1 MGMEHLARKVRI
13 FFENTP
19 LHILLQ
25 GINQE
30 HIFND
35 QDDYLCGL
43 EILKDLTKNLPIQL
57 HAYILM
63 PTHIHLLC
71 TPFEK
76 NAMSR
81 FMQGFGIKYVAYF
94 NKKYHR
100 SGTLWEGRYKSSL
113 VENRFILP
121 LMKYIETS
129 PVRANLVDTVDNYKY
144 SSFSSN
150 ALGMIDAITTAHQ
163 MYELLGA
170 TSQER
175 LSIYRSLFVAPLE
188 EQMLTFVQN
197 HIHKQ
202 TITGTE
208 AFAQA
213 LRERIGSSSII
224 RKIGRP
230 KKTNQQRNTMY
241 QKLVILDKEQH
252 KSLKVSPMSNL
263 NFARELTSTP
273 ILANEIALVG
283 KDFPVV
289 FTGGENPTLMALTS
303 LSGSNLA
310 INADDKYIVSYVP
323 AFLRRY
329 PFSIGA
335 NKENPTQQLI
345 LIDEN
350 SDLLSHSKGKQL
362 FTKEGENSETL
373 NNAIS
378 FLQNYENER
387 MTTQNVVNLIVNSGI
402 LEDREITVG
411 EGEEKKVLVNGFR
424 IINKDK
430 LNALSDEVLAAW
442 VRKGIISFIDAHIS
456 SLSNIQTLFNL
467 ASTKQ

>member
-1 MGMEHLARKVRI
+1 MARKIRL
-13 FFENTP
+13 FLENTP

-25 GINQE
+25 GNNQE
-30 HIFND
+30 NIFND
-35 QDDYLCGL
+35 QDDYLYGL
-43 EILKDLTKNLPIQL
+43 EILKDLAKNLPIQL

-76 NAMSR
+76 DAMSR

-100 SGTLWEGRYKSSL
+100 TGTLWEGRYKSSL
-113 VENRFILP
+113 VENKFILP
-121 LMKYIETS
+121 LMHYIETGAF
-129 PVRANLVDTVDNYKY
+129 RAKLVKTIQNYKY
-144 SSFSSN
+144 SSFSCN
-150 ALGMIDAITTAHQ
+150 ALGKLDEITVPHK
-163 MYELLGA
+163 MYDLLA
-170 TSQER
+170 ANRQER
-175 LSIYRSLFVAPLE
+175 VAAYFSLFAKPLN
-188 EQMLTFVQN
+188 EQMLDFVQN
-197 HIHKQ
+197 HITKQ
-202 TITGTE
+202 TITGTQE
-208 AFAQA
+208 FAQE
-213 LRERIGSSSII
+213 LRQRIGSSVII

-230 KKTNQQRNTMY
+230 KKTNQKRNTMY
-241 QKLVILDKEQH
+241 QKLVVLDKEQH

-263 NFARELTSTP
+263 NFAKELTSTP

-289 FTGGENPTLMALTS
+289 FTGGENPTLIALTS

-310 INADDKYIVSYVP
+310 INTDGKYIVSYVP

-329 PFSIGA
+329 PFSIGS
-335 NKENPTQQLI
+335 NKENQAQQLI
-345 LIDEN
+345 LVDEN
-350 SDLLSHSKGKQL
+350 SDLLSHTKGKQL
-362 FTKEGENSETL
+362 FTKEGANSETL
-373 NNAIS
+373 DNAVS

-387 MTTQNVVNLIVNSGI
+387 ITTQNAVNLIANSGI

-411 EGEEKKVLVNGFR
+411 EGEEKKVLVNGFQ

-442 VRKGIISFIDAHIS
+442 VRKGIISFIDAHLS

-467 ASTKQ
+467 ASNKQ